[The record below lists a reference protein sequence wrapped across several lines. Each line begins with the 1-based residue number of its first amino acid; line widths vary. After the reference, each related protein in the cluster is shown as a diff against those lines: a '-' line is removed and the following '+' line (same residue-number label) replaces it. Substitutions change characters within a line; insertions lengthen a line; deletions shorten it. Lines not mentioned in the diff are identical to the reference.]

1 MTPERQFAMEALT
14 SYAGRRTRVMGTK
27 GDVVG
32 DENVLTVFDFSTRK
46 ETSWD
51 ARTALTVQSGHG
63 GGDFGLLHDFIR
75 AVSTKDAK
83 VLTSTIQESMES
95 HLMAF
100 KAEESRL
107 TGKTVM
113 VKMS

>member
-1 MTPERQFAMEALT
+1 
-14 SYAGRRTRVMGTK
+14 MGTK

-32 DENVLTVFDFSTRK
+32 DENLLTVFDFSSRK
-46 ETSWD
+46 ATTWD
-51 ARTALTVQSGHG
+51 ASTALKAQSGHG
-63 GGDFGLLHDFIR
+63 GGDYGLLHDFIR

-100 KAEESRL
+100 KAEESRH
-107 TGKTVM
+107 TKKTMEVRM
-113 VKMS
+113 G